1 LRVAVFSAKSYVRQ
15 FLDAA
20 NVEHRHEL
28 VYLEPILDCG
38 TVPLAAG
45 YPAVSAFVHDR
56 LDRAVLERLADGGTQ
71 LVALRSAGFNN
82 VDLDAASELRITVT
96 HVPAYSPYAIAEHTV
111 GLILTL
117 NRGIHRAFAR
127 VRDRNFALGGLL
139 GFDLHGRTVGIV
151 GTGAIGSS
159 LARILAGFG
168 CKLLAYDVKE
178 NPECVRLGV
187 RYVHLNELLAASDII
202 SLHCPLTPETYHLI
216 DAEALARV
224 KPGVMLI
231 NTSRGALIDTQAVI
245 DALKDGRVGFLG
257 LDVYEEED
265 GLFSEDLSNEIVQDD
280 VFMRL
285 LTFPNVIV
293 TAHQAYFTSDALRNI
308 AEETLENISAFE
320 RGERSG
326 NEVGLEQIRA

>member
-1 LRVAVFSAKSYVRQ
+1 MRVAVFSARSYVRD

-20 NVEHRHEL
+20 NADGQHEL
-28 VYLEPILDCG
+28 VYFEPTLDGG

-45 YPAVSAFVHDR
+45 YPAVCAFVHDH
-56 LDRAVLERLADGGTQ
+56 LDREVLERLADGGVQ
-71 LVALRSAGFNN
+71 LVALRCAGFNN
-82 VDLDAASELRITVT
+82 VDLKAASELGVIVT
-96 HVPAYSPYAIAEHTV
+96 RVPAYSPYAIAEHTV

-151 GTGAIGSS
+151 GTGVIGSA
-159 LARILAGFG
+159 LARILSGFG
-168 CKLLAYDVKE
+168 CRLLAYDVFE

-187 RYVHLNELLAASDII
+187 EYVELGELLSASDII
-202 SLHCPLTPETYHLI
+202 SLHCPLTAETYHLI
-216 DAEALARV
+216 DAQALAQV

-245 DALKDGRVGFLG
+245 DALKDGRVGYLG

-265 GLFSEDLSNEIVQDD
+265 ELFDEDLSSEIVQDD

-285 LTFPNVIV
+285 LGFPNVIV

-308 AEETLENISAFE
+308 AEETLANISAFE
-320 RGERSG
+320 RGEKSG
-326 NEVGLEQIRA
+326 NEVAMERIKG

>member
-1 LRVAVFSAKSYVRQ
+1 VNALRVAVFSAKSYVRQ

-45 YPAVSAFVHDR
+45 YPAVCAFVHDR

-326 NEVGLEQIRA
+326 NEVGL

>member
-1 LRVAVFSAKSYVRQ
+1 VRD

-20 NVEHRHEL
+20 NADGQHEL
-28 VYLEPILDCG
+28 VYFEPTLDGG

-45 YPAVSAFVHDR
+45 YPAVCAFVHDH
-56 LDRAVLERLADGGTQ
+56 LDREVLERLADGGVQ
-71 LVALRSAGFNN
+71 LVALRCAGFNN
-82 VDLDAASELRITVT
+82 VDLKAASELGVIVT
-96 HVPAYSPYAIAEHTV
+96 RVPAYSPYAIAEHTV

-151 GTGAIGSS
+151 GTGVIGSA
-159 LARILAGFG
+159 LARILSGFG
-168 CKLLAYDVKE
+168 CRLLAYDVFE

-187 RYVHLNELLAASDII
+187 EYVELGELLSASDII
-202 SLHCPLTPETYHLI
+202 SLHCPLTAETYHLI
-216 DAEALARV
+216 DAQALAQV

-245 DALKDGRVGFLG
+245 DALKDGRVGYLG

-265 GLFSEDLSNEIVQDD
+265 ELFDEDLSSEIVQDD

-285 LTFPNVIV
+285 LGFPNVIV

-308 AEETLENISAFE
+308 AEETLANISAFE
-320 RGERSG
+320 RGEKSG
-326 NEVGLEQIRA
+326 NEVAMERIKG

>member
-1 LRVAVFSAKSYVRQ
+1 LRVAVFSARSYVRD

-20 NVEHRHEL
+20 NADGQHEL
-28 VYLEPILDCG
+28 VYFEPTLDGG

-45 YPAVSAFVHDR
+45 YPAVCAFVHDH
-56 LDRAVLERLADGGTQ
+56 LDREVLERLADGGVQ
-71 LVALRSAGFNN
+71 LVALRCAGFNN
-82 VDLDAASELRITVT
+82 VDLKAASELGVIVT
-96 HVPAYSPYAIAEHTV
+96 RVPAYSPYAIAEHTV

-151 GTGAIGSS
+151 GTGVIGSA
-159 LARILAGFG
+159 LARILSGFG
-168 CKLLAYDVKE
+168 CRLLAYDVFE

-187 RYVHLNELLAASDII
+187 EYVELGELLSASDII
-202 SLHCPLTPETYHLI
+202 SLHCPLTAETYHLI
-216 DAEALARV
+216 DAQALAQV

-245 DALKDGRVGFLG
+245 DALKDGRVGYLG

-265 GLFSEDLSNEIVQDD
+265 ELFDEDLSSEIVQDD

-285 LTFPNVIV
+285 LGFPNVIV

-308 AEETLENISAFE
+308 AEETLANISAFE
-320 RGERSG
+320 RGEKSG
-326 NEVGLEQIRA
+326 NEVAMERIKG